1 MNAIMLLLAISGVS
15 YQQIAKK
22 IYGARVKNGAHLF
35 SAMSALVAALFF
47 VLTSGMSFEYTTEA
61 FFYSVIFAI
70 AYGTAILFSFL
81 AIEHGPLSL
90 SSLMLSYS
98 TALPT
103 VYGIV
108 FLDEPVEL
116 HIVIGLVL
124 LCISLLF
131 INCENKDTE
140 KKNITLKWG
149 IYAFLA
155 FLGNGACT
163 TIQKVQQ
170 INCEGKF
177 KNEFMIVA
185 LLMVSAVLMV
195 FALVK
200 ESGTVTASLKTGFV
214 WYTSCGLVNGLVN
227 LLVIVLALRM
237 AASIMFPL
245 ISAGGIVASVL
256 VALFVYKEKL
266 SKYQCIG
273 VLLAIPSIVALSV

>member
-1 MNAIMLLLAISGVS
+1 MLLLAISGVS

-22 IYGARVKNGAHLF
+22 IYGSRVKGGAHLF
-35 SAMSALVAALFF
+35 SAMSAFVAALFF

-61 FFYSVIFAI
+61 FFYSVLFAI
-70 AYGTAILFSFL
+70 AYGTATLCSFL

-103 VYGIV
+103 VYGIL
-108 FLDEPVEL
+108 FLDEAVEV
-116 HIVIGLVL
+116 HTVIGLVL
-124 LCISLLF
+124 LCASLFF
-131 INCENKDTE
+131 INYEGKQTE
-140 KKNITLKWG
+140 KKTITLKWG

-170 INCEGKF
+170 INCDGKF

-185 LLMVSAVLMV
+185 LLMVSVALMV

-200 ESGTVTASLKTGFV
+200 EKKTIVINLKIGVV
-214 WYTSCGLVNGLVN
+214 WYTSCGLTNGLVN
-227 LLVIVLALRM
+227 LLVLVLSLRM

-266 SKYQCIG
+266 SKYQCVG
-273 VLLAIPSIVALSV
+273 VLLAIPSIVALSM